1 MTRKAELTL
10 DEAAE
15 LLDLTSDEL
24 TLSRQR
30 GLSPGALGYT
40 RPPYDGTVYFR
51 RSDLDPAVR
60 SADLEAA
67 EAEPICPDC
76 GFRAK
81 TTGGLRSHQRTH
93 EADAA

>member
-1 MTRKAELTL
+1 MTSKAELTL

-15 LLDLTSDEL
+15 LLGMTPADV
-24 TLSRQR
+24 TLSRHR
-30 GLSPGALGYT
+30 GLSPGVLGYT

-51 RSDLDPAVR
+51 RADLEPAVR
-60 SADLEAA
+60 TSAPA

-81 TTGGLRSHQRTH
+81 TLGGLRSHQRTH
-93 EADAA
+93 NADAA